1 MSFEKQ
7 VIGDNDD
14 LEELKNNI
22 EHIGI
27 TAQGLGSLNYPSGKL
42 SIRVHVDS
50 IIITIQDSVSQA
62 AVGTRHAHVT
72 RVQCASGEPCL
83 VPGHVHVDF
92 SNRNLDFSIDFHC

>member
-1 MSFEKQ
+1 MTFEKQ

-72 RVQCASGEPCL
+72 RVQCASGE
-83 VPGHVHVDF
+83 
-92 SNRNLDFSIDFHC
+92 LDLHLCQAQ